1 MHASGKRIC
10 IRQDERDMLLVAR
23 IAGIRTGPGCGCSL
37 DVDELGGAC
46 ASKALG
52 ADPGNTEEINRA
64 GAVELI

>member
-1 MHASGKRIC
+1 
-10 IRQDERDMLLVAR
+10 MLLVAR